1 MSANKFKFVS
11 PGVFVQETDNT
22 GVNNNSNDLGPVKVN
37 SFSEFVE
44 TFGYPIA
51 GNQGGDVFRDGN
63 YLGPTY
69 GAYAAQAYLKSAS
82 PVTFVRLLGQ
92 DNDNATT
99 QGEAGWQTT
108 TTTITASVNSNGGA
122 YGLFIDRKSV

>member
-22 GVNNNSNDLGPVKVN
+22 GVNNNSNDLGPVIIGRSERGPALRPVKVN

-69 GAYAAQAYLKSAS
+69 GAYAARSEERRVGK
-82 PVTFVRLLGQ
+82 
-92 DNDNATT
+92 
-99 QGEAGWQTT
+99 EC
-108 TTTITASVNSNGGA
+108 
-122 YGLFIDRKSV
+122 